1 MEHKD
6 TLMPFNPKLLI
17 RFYKE
22 KVYMYVTEKKQ
33 HDMRVVIV
41 AVK

>member
-6 TLMPFNPKLLI
+6 TLMLFYPKLLI

-22 KVYMYVTEKKQ
+22 KISMYVTEKK
-33 HDMRVVIV
+33 
-41 AVK
+41 